1 MRKEDIIIMK
11 VFALAAALTLAA
23 TSTFAQT
30 PPSGQPAPT
39 PQQPAPKPQ
48 QPAPTPPQPAPQQPA
63 PATPAPPPPAAQP
76 PAPWPEGARF
86 AYVNLQQIASQSA
99 EGKAA
104 TARIQELSTKKQTEP
119 TEKNKAL
126 QAAQQ
131 KLAQSGTV
139 LNDTARAQL
148 EKDIDR
154 MQREIQ
160 FAQQNAQA
168 EVQDLTQ
175 DLQQDFQNRVIPV
188 IRQLLNEKGLHMIF
202 SAGDSGIIAG
212 NPGLDLSA
220 EVIKRLDSA
229 KTPAPPKK

>member
-1 MRKEDIIIMK
+1 VKEKVIIDMK
-11 VFALAAALTLAA
+11 VFVIAAALNLAA

-30 PPSGQPAPT
+30 PPPSQPAPS
-39 PQQPAPKPQ
+39 
-48 QPAPTPPQPAPQQPA
+48 QPA
-63 PATPAPPPPAAQP
+63 PAPAQPTPTPTPPPPAAQP
-76 PAPWPEGARF
+76 PAPFPEGAKL

-99 EGKAA
+99 DGKAA
-104 TARIQELSTKKQTEP
+104 TAKIQELSTKKQAEL

-131 KLAQSGTV
+131 KLAQSGSV
-139 LNDTARAQL
+139 LNDSARAQL

-160 FAQQNAQA
+160 FAQQSAQA

-175 DLQQDFQNRVIPV
+175 DLQQDFQNRVIPI
-188 IRQLLNEKGLHMIF
+188 IRQIQQEKGLHMIF

-212 NPGLDLSA
+212 HPGLDLSA
-220 EVIKRLDSA
+220 EVIKRLDTA
-229 KTPAPPKK
+229 PKTAPAPKK

>member
-1 MRKEDIIIMK
+1 MK
-11 VFALAAALTLAA
+11 VFVLAAALSLAA

-30 PPSGQPAPT
+30 PAPQPAPT
-39 PQQPAPKPQ
+39 PAAPA
-48 QPAPTPPQPAPQQPA
+48 QPA
-63 PATPAPPPPAAQP
+63 PAQPAPAQPTPAPPPPAAQP
-76 PAPWPEGARF
+76 PAPFPEGAKF

-99 EGKAA
+99 DGKAA
-104 TARIQELSTKKQTEP
+104 TAKIQELSTKKQNEL

-131 KLAQSGTV
+131 KLAQSGSV
-139 LNDTARAQL
+139 LNDSARAQL

-188 IRQLLNEKGLHMIF
+188 IRTLLQEKGLHMIF

-212 NPGLDLSA
+212 HPGLDLSA
-220 EVIKRLDSA
+220 EVIKRLDA
-229 KTPAPPKK
+229 APKTAPAPKK

>member
-1 MRKEDIIIMK
+1 MR
-11 VFALAAALTLAA
+11 VFVFTAALTLAA
-23 TSTFAQT
+23 SSTFAQT
-30 PPSGQPAPT
+30 PPQPAPT
-39 PQQPAPKPQ
+39 
-48 QPAPTPPQPAPQQPA
+48 QPAPTQPA
-63 PATPAPPPPAAQP
+63 PAQPTPTPPPLAPAQP
-76 PAPWPEGARF
+76 PQPWPEGAKL

-99 EGKAA
+99 EGKTA
-104 TARIQELSTKKQTEP
+104 TAKIQELSTKKQAEL

-131 KLAQSGTV
+131 KLAQSGSV
-139 LNDTARAQL
+139 LNDSARAQL

-188 IRQLLNEKGLHMIF
+188 IRQLLNEKGLHIIF

-212 NPGLDLSA
+212 NTGLDLSA
-220 EVIKRLDSA
+220 EVIKRLDA
-229 KTPAPPKK
+229 QPKTAAPPKK